1 MLSYEKGTIHH
12 MSEVVTGQSRNGNQW
27 ANMTLVLSVPIS
39 SSSFK
44 YLALKVSTDMVDD
57 VLQFHVG
64 DKVEVGYSVAA
75 REWEG
80 KWYSNVDLV
89 NIKADVEQF
98 AQAAPVQAAPQS
110 VRQMQQRTAQ
120 GYAPQGVMAQR
131 QGRPAPAP
139 MQYGQGELDP
149 SQYDDLPFDNNA
161 NPVGR

>member
-1 MLSYEKGTIHH
+1 MLSYEKGKIHH
-12 MSEVVTGQSRNGNQW
+12 MSEVVTGQSRNGTQW
-27 ANMTLVLSVPIS
+27 ANMTLVLSVPTS

-44 YLALKVSTDMVDD
+44 YLALKVSTDRVDD

-64 DKVEVGYSVAA
+64 DKVEVGYSIAA

-80 KWYSNVDLV
+80 KWYTNVDLV

-98 AQAAPVQAAPQS
+98 TQARPQS
-110 VRQMQQRTAQ
+110 MRQMQQRPAAPAQ
-120 GYAPQGVMAQR
+120 GYAPQGVMGQR

-149 SQYDDLPFDNNA
+149 SQYNDLPFDNNG